1 MDAMRCSAG
10 RSPFRDDEGMT
21 TLSVVL
27 SLLLTLSL
35 IFSSAQVYRVN
46 SISSRVQSVADA
58 AALAAQN
65 VVAEY
70 MIVVRLCDAVVLSL
84 SLTSASACG
93 IGVAALC
100 IPGGQSIGEKLLE
113 SSYRIAEARDKFS
126 RRAVDGLNRVQKA
139 LPFLCSVQA
148 ASTAAANGKDS
159 SYVALAL
166 SVPSEVS
173 DISVPTDDGA
183 LNDALDEAKGNA
195 SEIREQARVADGAAK
210 DAQRAK
216 QEAFEHD
223 CGAYPAY
230 CMAERA
236 ATLAG
241 LSGSSNPLYSSVDT
255 WSFLAAV
262 NRAKAYYPRRL
273 AQEAPTGPSVEEQA
287 ESALR
292 KRFYAYACDM
302 IEQAYAHDLGDSFVC
317 YLPTVPKNAAEV
329 QGTPLYTDCMYP
341 YTVEDE
347 KITLHAWAGCPNAS
361 GSLGL
366 ASIKDIPDEGYTPCS
381 RCGFSRSSMGK
392 VAAAS
397 SAIENGF
404 EYHYGYVARAAEDY
418 RDALERARPAKS
430 EVKRRASGVFDA
442 IGDLL
447 SHAAKMRID
456 ANPPGSSGV
465 VVLVANTGTDAPAK
479 GFESTFVKVTGNL
492 GARVSVSAAALVAD
506 PSGEGKSVIASLTDG
521 LKDKGSALGAAGVV
535 LDVWSGMLEVYAGG
549 QYALEGAIR
558 DGLNSV
564 PLAGPSGLGT
574 WAASAFSSVVE
585 AAGFAPANLDAL
597 RPAVVNTAH
606 VAASDDGSF
615 SARLLELKKAAVENP
630 LASNDPFAAL
640 VRAAGS
646 RASEAI
652 ESSDGQIEVASFD
665 FGGGGA
671 SIPITIT
678 LPEAVRD
685 AAPGFVERLAE
696 TLIDVHSN
704 ISGSRPWD

>member
-1 MDAMRCSAG
+1 
-10 RSPFRDDEGMT
+10 MT

-58 AALAAQN
+58 SALAAQN

-93 IGVAALC
+93 IGIAAMC

-139 LPFLCSVQA
+139 LPFLCAVEA
-148 ASTAAANGKDS
+148 ASTAAANGTDS

-173 DISVPTDDGA
+173 DVSAPTDDGA
-183 LNDALDEAKGNA
+183 LNDALDEAKDNA
-195 SEIREQARVADGAAK
+195 SEIREQARIADDAAK

-241 LSGSSNPLYSSVDT
+241 LAGSDNPLYSSVDT

-273 AQEAPTGPSVEEQA
+273 AQEAPTGTSVGEQA

-302 IEQAYAHDLGDSFVC
+302 IAQAYAHDLGDSFVC
-317 YLPTVPKNAAEV
+317 YFPTVPKNTSEV
-329 QGTPLYTDCMYP
+329 QDTSLYTDRVYP
-341 YTVEDE
+341 CTVDDG
-347 KITLHAWAGCPNAS
+347 KTTLHAWDGCPNAS
-361 GSLGL
+361 GAQGS
-366 ASIKDIPDEGYTPCS
+366 ASIRDIPDDGYVPCS
-381 RCGFSRSSMGK
+381 QCGFSRSSMGK

-404 EYHYGYVARAAEDY
+404 EYHYACVARAAQDY

-430 EVKRRASGVFDA
+430 EVKRRADGVFDA
-442 IGDLL
+442 IGNLL

-456 ANPPGSSGV
+456 ANPPGSNGV
-465 VVLVANTGTDAPAK
+465 VVLVANTGEDSPAK
-479 GFESTFVKVTGNL
+479 GFESTFVEATGNL
-492 GARVSVSAAALVAD
+492 GARVSISAATLVAD

-549 QYALEGAIR
+549 QEALEGAIR
-558 DGLNSV
+558 DGLDSV

-597 RPAVVNTAH
+597 RPVVVNTAH
-606 VAASDDGSF
+606 VAASDEGSF
-615 SARLLELKKAAVENP
+615 SARLIELKKVAVENP

-640 VRAAGS
+640 VRAVGS
-646 RASEAI
+646 RASDAI
-652 ESSDGQIEVASFD
+652 ESSDGTIEVASFD

-671 SIPITIT
+671 SIPITIS
-678 LPEAVRD
+678 LPEAAKD

-696 TLIDVHSN
+696 TLIDVHSS

>member
-1 MDAMRCSAG
+1 
-10 RSPFRDDEGMT
+10 MT

-58 AALAAQN
+58 SALAAQN

-93 IGVAALC
+93 IGIAAMC

-139 LPFLCSVQA
+139 LPFLCAVEA
-148 ASTAAANGKDS
+148 ASTAAANGTDS

-173 DISVPTDDGA
+173 DISAPTDDGA
-183 LNDALDEAKGNA
+183 LSDALDEAKDNA
-195 SEIREQARVADGAAK
+195 SEIREQARIADDAAK

-241 LSGSSNPLYSSVDT
+241 LAGSDNPLYSSVDT

-273 AQEAPTGPSVEEQA
+273 AQEAPTGSSVGEQA

-302 IEQAYAHDLGDSFVC
+302 IAQAYAHDLGDSFVC
-317 YLPTVPKNAAEV
+317 YFPTVPKNTSEV
-329 QGTPLYTDCMYP
+329 QDTSLYTDRVYP
-341 YTVEDE
+341 CTVEDG
-347 KITLHAWAGCPNAS
+347 KTTLHAWDGCPNAS
-361 GSLGL
+361 GAQDS
-366 ASIKDIPDEGYTPCS
+366 ASIRDIPDDGYVPCS
-381 RCGFSRSSMGK
+381 QCGFSRSSMGK

-404 EYHYGYVARAAEDY
+404 EYHYACVARAAQDY

-430 EVKRRASGVFDA
+430 EVKRRAGGIFDA
-442 IGDLL
+442 IGNLL

-456 ANPPGSSGV
+456 ANPPGSNGV
-465 VVLVANTGTDAPAK
+465 VVLVANTGEDSPAK
-479 GFESTFVKVTGNL
+479 GFESTFVEATGNL
-492 GARVSVSAAALVAD
+492 GARVSISAATLIAD

-549 QYALEGAIR
+549 QEALEGAIR
-558 DGLNSV
+558 DGLDSV

-597 RPAVVNTAH
+597 RPVVVNTAH
-606 VAASDDGSF
+606 VAASDEGSF
-615 SARLLELKKAAVENP
+615 SARLIELKKVAVENP

-640 VRAAGS
+640 VRAVGS
-646 RASEAI
+646 RASDAI
-652 ESSDGQIEVASFD
+652 ESSDGTIEVASFD

-671 SIPITIT
+671 SIPITIS
-678 LPEAVRD
+678 LPEAAKD

-696 TLIDVHSN
+696 TLIDVHSS

>member
-1 MDAMRCSAG
+1 
-10 RSPFRDDEGMT
+10 MT

-58 AALAAQN
+58 SALAAQN

-93 IGVAALC
+93 IGIAAMC

-113 SSYRIAEARDKFS
+113 SSYRIGEARDKFS
-126 RRAVDGLNRVQKA
+126 RRAADGLNRVQKA
-139 LPFLCSVQA
+139 LPFLCSVEA
-148 ASTAAANGKDS
+148 ASTAAANGRDS

-173 DISVPTDDGA
+173 DISAPTDDGA
-183 LNDALDEAKGNA
+183 LSDALDEARDNA
-195 SEIREQARVADGAAK
+195 SEIREQARIADDAAK

-223 CGAYPAY
+223 CGVYPAY

-241 LSGSSNPLYSSVDT
+241 LAGSDNPLYSSIDT

-273 AQEAPTGPSVEEQA
+273 AQEAPTGSSVGEQA

-302 IEQAYAHDLGDSFVC
+302 IAQAYAHDLGDSFVC
-317 YLPTVPKNAAEV
+317 YFPTVPKNASEV
-329 QGTPLYTDCMYP
+329 QDTSLYTDRVYP
-341 YTVEDE
+341 CTVEDG
-347 KITLHAWAGCPNAS
+347 KTTLHAWDGCPNAS
-361 GSLGL
+361 GAQGS
-366 ASIKDIPDEGYTPCS
+366 ASIQDIPDDGYVPCS
-381 RCGFSRSSMGK
+381 QCGFSRSSMGK

-404 EYHYGYVARAAEDY
+404 EYHYACVARAAQDY
-418 RDALERARPAKS
+418 QDALERARPAKS
-430 EVKRRASGVFDA
+430 EVKRRAGGVFDA
-442 IGDLL
+442 IGNLL

-456 ANPPGSSGV
+456 ANPPGSNGV
-465 VVLVANTGTDAPAK
+465 VVLVANTGEDAPAK
-479 GFESTFVKVTGNL
+479 GFESTFVKATGNL
-492 GARVSVSAAALVAD
+492 GARVSISAATLIAD

-535 LDVWSGMLEVYAGG
+535 LDVWSGMLEVYGGG
-549 QYALEGAIR
+549 QEALEGAIR

-574 WAASAFSSVVE
+574 WAASTLSSVVE

-597 RPAVVNTAH
+597 RPVVVSTAH
-606 VAASDDGSF
+606 VAASDDGAF
-615 SARLLELKKAAVENP
+615 SARLLELKKVAVENP

-640 VRAAGS
+640 VRAVGL
-646 RASEAI
+646 RASDAI
-652 ESSDGQIEVASFD
+652 ESSDGTIEVASFD

-671 SIPITIT
+671 SIPITIS
-678 LPEAVRD
+678 LPEAVKD
-685 AAPGFVERLAE
+685 AAPSFVERLAE
-696 TLIDVHSN
+696 RLIDVHSS

>member
-1 MDAMRCSAG
+1 
-10 RSPFRDDEGMT
+10 MT

-58 AALAAQN
+58 SALAAQN

-93 IGVAALC
+93 IGIAAMC

-139 LPFLCSVQA
+139 LPFLCAVEA
-148 ASTAAANGKDS
+148 ASTAAANGTDS

-173 DISVPTDDGA
+173 DISAPTDDGA
-183 LNDALDEAKGNA
+183 LSDALDEAKDNA
-195 SEIREQARVADGAAK
+195 SEIREQARIADDAAK

-241 LSGSSNPLYSSVDT
+241 LAGSDNPLYSSVDT

-273 AQEAPTGPSVEEQA
+273 AQEAPTGSSVGEQA

-302 IEQAYAHDLGDSFVC
+302 IAQAYAHDLGDSFVC
-317 YLPTVPKNAAEV
+317 YFPTVPKNTSEV
-329 QGTPLYTDCMYP
+329 QDTSLYTDRVYP
-341 YTVEDE
+341 CTVEDG
-347 KITLHAWAGCPNAS
+347 KTTLHAWDGCPNAS
-361 GSLGL
+361 GAQDS
-366 ASIKDIPDEGYTPCS
+366 ASIRDIPDDGYVPCS
-381 RCGFSRSSMGK
+381 QCGFSRSSMGK

-404 EYHYGYVARAAEDY
+404 EYHYACVARAAQDY

-430 EVKRRASGVFDA
+430 EVKRRAGGVFDA
-442 IGDLL
+442 IGNLL

-456 ANPPGSSGV
+456 ANPPGSNGV
-465 VVLVANTGTDAPAK
+465 VVLVANTGEDSPAK
-479 GFESTFVKVTGNL
+479 GFESTFVEATGNL
-492 GARVSVSAAALVAD
+492 GARVSISAATLIAD

-549 QYALEGAIR
+549 QEALEGAIR
-558 DGLNSV
+558 DGLDSV

-597 RPAVVNTAH
+597 RPVVVNTAH
-606 VAASDDGSF
+606 VAASDEGSF
-615 SARLLELKKAAVENP
+615 SARLIELKKVAVENP

-640 VRAAGS
+640 VRAVGS
-646 RASEAI
+646 RASDAI
-652 ESSDGQIEVASFD
+652 ESSDGTIEVASFD

-671 SIPITIT
+671 SIPITIS
-678 LPEAVRD
+678 LPEAAKD

-696 TLIDVHSN
+696 TLIDVHSS

>member
-1 MDAMRCSAG
+1 MG
-10 RSPFRDDEGMT
+10 RALFRDEEGMT

-58 AALAAQN
+58 SALAAQN

-93 IGVAALC
+93 IGIAAMC

-139 LPFLCSVQA
+139 LPFLCAVEA
-148 ASTAAANGKDS
+148 ASTAAANGTDS

-173 DISVPTDDGA
+173 DISAPTDDGA
-183 LNDALDEAKGNA
+183 LSDALDEAKDNA
-195 SEIREQARVADGAAK
+195 SEIREQARIADDAAK

-241 LSGSSNPLYSSVDT
+241 LAGSDNPLYSSVDT

-273 AQEAPTGPSVEEQA
+273 AQEAPTGSSVGEQA

-302 IEQAYAHDLGDSFVC
+302 IAQAYAHDLGDSFVC
-317 YLPTVPKNAAEV
+317 YFPTVPKNTSEV
-329 QGTPLYTDCMYP
+329 QDTSLYTDRVYP
-341 YTVEDE
+341 CTVDDG
-347 KITLHAWAGCPNAS
+347 KTTLHAWDGCPNAS
-361 GSLGL
+361 GAQDS
-366 ASIKDIPDEGYTPCS
+366 ASIRDIPDDGYVPCS
-381 RCGFSRSSMGK
+381 QCGFSRSSMGK

-404 EYHYGYVARAAEDY
+404 EYHYACVARAAQDY

-430 EVKRRASGVFDA
+430 EVKRRAGGVFDA
-442 IGDLL
+442 IGNLL

-456 ANPPGSSGV
+456 ANPPGSNGV
-465 VVLVANTGTDAPAK
+465 VVLVANTGEDSPAK
-479 GFESTFVKVTGNL
+479 GFESTFVEATGNL
-492 GARVSVSAAALVAD
+492 GARVSISAATLVAD

-549 QYALEGAIR
+549 QEALEGAIR
-558 DGLNSV
+558 DGLDSV

-597 RPAVVNTAH
+597 RPVVVNTAH
-606 VAASDDGSF
+606 VAASDEGSF
-615 SARLLELKKAAVENP
+615 SARLIELKKVAVENP

-646 RASEAI
+646 RASDAI
-652 ESSDGQIEVASFD
+652 ESSDGTIEVASFD

-671 SIPITIT
+671 SIPITIS
-678 LPEAVRD
+678 LPEAAKD

-696 TLIDVHSN
+696 TLIDVHSS